1 MVGCRPTRDALQVN
15 GICACSSQMFVCA
28 KCTSFGADALITYVP
43 IFLTFVASDGL
54 LDILA
59 NNYMCI

>member
-1 MVGCRPTRDALQVN
+1 MVGCRPTRDALQFN
-15 GICACSSQMFVCA
+15 GTCAFSRQMFICAFS
-28 KCTSFGADALITYVP
+28 TLFGADALITYVP

-59 NNYMCI
+59 NHYTCI